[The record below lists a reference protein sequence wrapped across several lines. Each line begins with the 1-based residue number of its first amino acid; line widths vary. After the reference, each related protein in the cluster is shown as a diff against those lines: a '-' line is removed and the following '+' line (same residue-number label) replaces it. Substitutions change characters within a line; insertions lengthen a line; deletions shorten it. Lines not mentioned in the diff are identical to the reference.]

1 MTDVN
6 RLIRTPWLAGLLA
19 STILA
24 VVIAGVVAAGGLS
37 VRAGHIEVTLD
48 MRTEQG
54 LLLRFARAA

>member
-6 RLIRTPWLAGLLA
+6 RLIRPPWLAGLLA

-48 MRTEQG
+48 MRAEQG